1 MNTFKKATFAILA
14 LIIAAG
20 LVFTS
25 FETASAAT
33 TEPQNC
39 TQWHTVQSGEY
50 LSMIAAKYGTSW
62 YTIAEINNIS
72 NPSLIFPGKKLCIFQ
87 SGSKPNSPSTP
98 TSGSSA
104 ASVVALSVKEDKS
117 VTLQGNKLAASTKY
131 DVYLGKYKSD
141 PSLGILVGSVST
153 DKSGFFKQTFTIPKK
168 LFDIL
173 KIRIRLTHKQDAP
186 TTNWFINVTSN
197 GYTGGVNS
205 PQLSIGVTAVKRN
218 QWVKIETANL
228 PANVT
233 FDVFMYKLD
242 APLNK
247 AVFVGQLRDPKG
259 GKVSATFNIPDQLK
273 ERANLE
279 LLVVNNSLGMSDE
292 QGFTNK
298 TSR

>member
-1 MNTFKKATFAILA
+1 MNTIKKATIAILA
-14 LIIAAG
+14 LIISVG

-25 FETASAAT
+25 FGTASAAV

-87 SGSKPNSPSTP
+87 SGSTPSSTYTP
-98 TSGSSA
+98 SSGSTTG
-104 ASVVALSVKEDKS
+104 SVVALSVKEDKS
-117 VTLQGNKLAASTKY
+117 VTLQGNKLAANTKY

-168 LFDIL
+168 LYDIL
-173 KIRIRLTHKQDAP
+173 KIRVRLTHKKDAP
-186 TTNWFINVTSN
+186 TTNWFINTTSS
-197 GYTGGVNS
+197 GYTGGENS
-205 PQLSIGVTAVKRN
+205 PELSIGVSAVKRN

-233 FDVFMYKLD
+233 FNVFIYKSG
-242 APLNK
+242 APINK
-247 AVFVGQLRDPKG
+247 AVFVGNLRDAKG
-259 GKVSATFNIPDQLK
+259 GKISATFNIPEQLVD
-273 ERANLE
+273 RTNLE
-279 LLVVNNSLGMSDE
+279 LLVVNNALGMSDE